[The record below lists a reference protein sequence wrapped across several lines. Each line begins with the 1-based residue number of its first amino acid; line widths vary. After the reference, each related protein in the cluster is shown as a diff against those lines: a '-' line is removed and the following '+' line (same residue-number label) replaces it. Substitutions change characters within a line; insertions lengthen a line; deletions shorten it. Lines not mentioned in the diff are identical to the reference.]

1 MRFKMIACV
10 LAVALLSAIGSRAD
24 ERARFLRRQ
33 ELDAACEHA
42 RDSPSC
48 ARPDSSLDID

>member
-42 RDSPSC
+42 SVPSHIT
-48 ARPDSSLDID
+48 IDNIG